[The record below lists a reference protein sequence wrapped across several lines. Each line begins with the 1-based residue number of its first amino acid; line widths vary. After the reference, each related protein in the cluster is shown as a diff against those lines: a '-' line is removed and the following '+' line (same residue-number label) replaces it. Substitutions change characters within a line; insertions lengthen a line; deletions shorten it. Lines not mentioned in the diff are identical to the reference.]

1 MRRTWGKTNQKS
13 RSEGNNI
20 MKKLDKHIKNIIKNE
35 QLIIIFFVVFYF
47 VSSYA
52 LVYTSVTP
60 PKFDLKVGDVATQD
74 IKAPKDVVDTIA
86 TQKKIQEAVNAV
98 NPKYDYN
105 ENIAKESYL
114 KLVDFFNKLRE
125 VRKSS
130 EAEEKKLKDFKAV
143 SPIGLEDNDVALLL
157 KIDDNTLINME
168 SVVLSTEKA
177 IMARQI
183 TEDALPTVLNDAKSV
198 VESSDI
204 SEEVKPVAVK
214 ILSSVIVPNMIY
226 NAYETNLAKKEAEER
241 VQPVM
246 YKKGQNIVVSGEVV
260 TQQQIEVLKSLGLLK
275 GSSKIDYGMIIGLF
289 LILGLSLFLSVYY
302 IIKLDKKITTKKM
315 YIELLC
321 LTGIFY
327 LLLAVAFKEIEPLL
341 IPAAT
346 LPMLISVLM
355 DPYIA
360 IMIDIIYSLLV
371 GLMVGFNQE
380 FIFMSLLGGLIGAV
394 KLSHS
399 KQRLDFVKAGLYVS
413 GVNLV
418 SIVGIGLLNSNDIIS
433 VLKSSLWGIV
443 SGTFSIILV
452 IGTLPFWEAAF
463 DILTPL
469 KLLELSN
476 PNNPLLKK
484 LMMDAPGTYHH
495 SIVVANL
502 AEAASDAI
510 GANSLLVRV
519 GAYYHDIG
527 KIKRPYFFK
536 ENQLSGE
543 NLHDKI
549 SPDLSTLVIISHVK
563 DGIELAKKYKLPQQV
578 IDLIKEHHGT
588 SLVKYFY
595 TKALQNEEESCEEE
609 SFRYPGPKPSTKESA
624 ILMLAD
630 SVEAAVRSIPEPTEE
645 NIKNMIDKIVADR
658 LNDGQLE
665 DSDLTLKDIKTIKNS
680 FLTALTGM
688 FHKRIEYPDIE
699 PNQNKE
705 VLE

>member
-1 MRRTWGKTNQKS
+1 
-13 RSEGNNI
+13 
-20 MKKLDKHIKNIIKNE
+20 MKKLDKHVKNIIKNE
-35 QLIIIFFVVFYF
+35 QLIIIFFVIFYF
-47 VSSYA
+47 ISSYA

-60 PKFDLKVGDVATQD
+60 PKFDLKAGDVATQD
-74 IKAPKDVVDTIA
+74 IKAPKDVVDAVA
-86 TQKKIQEAVNAV
+86 TQKKIEETVNAV

-105 ENIAKESYL
+105 ENIAKESYI
-114 KLVDFFNKLRE
+114 KLVDFFNKLRD

-130 EAEEKKLKDFKAV
+130 ETEEKKLQDFIAIT
-143 SPIGLEDNDVALLL
+143 PISLEDNEAVLLL

-198 VESSDI
+198 IGSSDI
-204 SEEVKPVAVK
+204 SEKIKPIATK

-241 VQPVM
+241 VQPVI
-246 YKKGQNIVVSGEVV
+246 YKKGQNIVVNGEVV

-275 GSSKIDYGMIIGLF
+275 GSSKIDYGMIISLF

-315 YIELLC
+315 YIELLG

-327 LLLAVAFKEIEPLL
+327 LLLALAFKEIEPLL

-346 LPMLISVLM
+346 LPMLISVLI

-360 IMIDIIYSLLV
+360 IMIDIIYSLLI

-418 SIVGIGLLNSNDIIS
+418 SIVGIGLLNSNDIVS
-433 VLKSSLWGIV
+433 VLKNSLWGIV

-495 SIVVANL
+495 SMVVANL

-510 GANSLLVRV
+510 RANSLLVRV

-563 DGIELAKKYKLPQQV
+563 DGVELAKKYKLPQQV

-630 SVEAAVRSIPEPTEE
+630 SVEAAVRSIPEHSEE
-645 NIKNMIDKIVADR
+645 NIKNMIDKIVTDR

-665 DSDLTLKDIKTIKNS
+665 DSDLTLKDIKTIKSS
-680 FLTALTGM
+680 FLSALAGM

-699 PNQNKE
+699 SNQNKE

>member
-226 NAYETNLAKKEAEER
+226 NAYETNLAKKEAEEK

-275 GSSKIDYGMIIGLF
+275 NSSKIDYGMIIGLF

-302 IIKLDKKITTKKM
+302 IIKLDKKITTKKI

-327 LLLAVAFKEIEPLL
+327 LLLAVAFKGIEPLL
-341 IPAAT
+341 IPSAT
-346 LPMLISVLM
+346 LPMLISVLI

-645 NIKNMIDKIVADR
+645 NIKNMIEKIVADR

>member
-1 MRRTWGKTNQKS
+1 
-13 RSEGNNI
+13 
-20 MKKLDKHIKNIIKNE
+20 MKKLDKPIKEIIKSE
-35 QLIIIFFVVFYF
+35 KVIIIFFVILNF

-52 LVYTSVTP
+52 LIYTTVTP
-60 PKFDLKVGDVATQD
+60 PKFDLKAGDVATQD
-74 IKAPKDVVDTIA
+74 IRAPKDVIDTIA

-114 KLVDFFNKLRE
+114 KLIEFFNKLRE

-130 EAEEKKLKDFKAV
+130 EAEDKKLQDFKAV
-143 SPIGLEDNDVALLL
+143 TSIILEENDIKVLL
-157 KIDDNTLINME
+157 KIDDNALINME
-168 SVVLSTEKA
+168 SMVLSTEKA

-183 TEDALPTVLNDAKSV
+183 TDDALPTVLNDAKSII
-198 VESSDI
+198 ENSDI
-204 SEEVKPVAVK
+204 AGELKPVATK

-226 NAYETNLAKKEAEER
+226 NAYETNLAKKEAEEK

-260 TQQQIEVLKSLGLLK
+260 TQQQIEILKSLGLLK
-275 GSSKIDYGMIIGLF
+275 SSSKIDYGMIIGLF
-289 LILGLSLFLSVYY
+289 LFLALSLFLSIYY
-302 IIKLDKKITTKKM
+302 IIRLDKKITTKKI

-327 LLLAVAFKEIEPLL
+327 LILVMTFRSINPLL
-341 IPAAT
+341 IPSAT
-346 LPMLISVLM
+346 LPMLISVLI
-355 DPYIA
+355 DPYVA

-371 GLMVGFNQE
+371 GLMVGFNQT
-380 FIFMSLLGGLIGAV
+380 FIVMSLFGGLIGAIR
-394 KLSHS
+394 LSHA

-418 SIVGIGLLNSNDIIS
+418 SIVGIGFLNSNDIIS

-443 SGTFSIILV
+443 NGAFSIILV

-484 LMMDAPGTYHH
+484 LMMDTPGTYHH

-519 GAYYHDIG
+519 GSYYHDIG

-563 DGIELAKKYKLPQQV
+563 DGVELAKKYRLPQAI
-578 IDLIKEHHGT
+578 IDLIKQHHGT

-595 TKALQNEEESCEEE
+595 NKASQNETETCEEE
-609 SFRYPGPKPSTKESA
+609 AFRYPGPKPSTKEAA

-630 SVEAAVRSIPEPTEE
+630 SVEASVRSIPDPTEE
-645 NIKNMIDKIVADR
+645 NIENMVNKIITDR
-658 LNDGQLE
+658 LNDGQLD
-665 DSDLTLKDIKTIKNS
+665 DSDLTLKDIKTIKNA
-680 FLTALTGM
+680 FLTALNGM
-688 FHKRIEYPDIE
+688 FHRRIEYPDIE
-699 PNQNKE
+699 TSKDKE

>member
-1 MRRTWGKTNQKS
+1 MS
-13 RSEGNNI
+13 
-20 MKKLDKHIKNIIKNE
+20 KLDKLKNFLNKDP
-35 QLIIIFFVVFYF
+35 LIIIFFVVFYF
-47 VSSYA
+47 VSSYM
-52 LVYTSVTP
+52 LIYTSITP
-60 PKFDLKVGDVATQD
+60 PKFDLKAGDVAPQD
-74 IKAPKDVVDTIA
+74 IKAPKDVIDVIA

-114 KLVDFFNKLRE
+114 KLADFFNKLRE

-130 EAEEKKLKDFKAV
+130 ESEEQKLQDFKNIT
-143 SPIGLEDNDVALLL
+143 PINLEDKNIAFLL
-157 KIDDNTLINME
+157 KIDDSTLIKME
-168 SVVLSTEKA
+168 TVILSAEKA

-183 TEDALPTVLNDAKSV
+183 TEDALQSALNDAKSV

-204 SEEVKPVAVK
+204 PVDAKPVAVE

-226 NAYETNLAKKEAEER
+226 NAYETNLAKKEAEEK

-246 YKKGQNIVVSGEVV
+246 YKKGQNIVVSGEIV
-260 TQQQIEVLKSLGLLK
+260 TPEQIEVLKSLGLLK
-275 GSSKIDYGMIIGLF
+275 GTDKIDYALIVGLF
-289 LILGLSLFLSVYY
+289 LILSLSLFLSVYY
-302 IIKLDKKITTKKM
+302 IIRLDKKIATKKM

-321 LTGIFY
+321 LTGILY
-327 LLLAVAFKEIEPLL
+327 LVLAVAFKGIEPLL
-341 IPAAT
+341 IPAAM
-346 LPMLISVLM
+346 LPMLVSILI

-360 IMIDIIYSLLV
+360 IMVDIIYSLLV
-371 GLMVGFNQE
+371 GLMVSFNQA
-380 FIFMSLLGGLIGAV
+380 FIFMSLLGGLIGAI
-394 KLSHS
+394 KLSS
-399 KQRLDFVKAGLYVS
+399 AKQRMDFVKAGLYVS
-413 GVNLV
+413 AVNLV
-418 SIVGIGLLNSNDIIS
+418 SIVGVGLLNSNDIVS
-433 VLKSSLWGIV
+433 VLKSGLWGIINGV
-443 SGTFSIILV
+443 FSIILV

-495 SIVVANL
+495 SMIVANL
-502 AEAASDAI
+502 AEAASDAV

-536 ENQLSGE
+536 ENQLSDE

-563 DGIELAKKYKLPQQV
+563 DGVELAKKYKLPPQI
-578 IDLIKEHHGT
+578 IDMIKEHHGT
-588 SLVKYFY
+588 TLVKYFY
-595 TKALQNEEESCEEE
+595 NKALQKEEGVCEEE

-630 SVEAAVRSIPEPTEE
+630 SVEAAVRSLSDPTEE
-645 NIKNMIDKIVADR
+645 NVRNMIEKIVTDR
-658 LNDGQLE
+658 LNDGQLSN
-665 DSDLTLKDIKTIKNS
+665 SDLTLKDIETIKAS
-680 FLTALTGM
+680 FLNSLAGM

-699 PNQNKE
+699 TNQNKE